1 MITLAGIHKSFKD
14 NHVLKG
20 IDLTVR
26 KGEVVCVLGPS
37 GSGKT
42 TLLRSVNFLTRADSG
57 EITVDDIQVDCAA
70 ATKRDI
76 MSLRRATAMV
86 FQQCNLFVN
95 RTAIENVMEG
105 LVVVQKLKKKE
116 AYEKSYHYLE
126 KVRMLDKIDQ
136 YPNQLSGGQQQRVG
150 IARAL
155 ALNPSVI
162 LFDEPTSSLDPEL
175 VGEVLAVMKDIAS
188 EGITML
194 VVTHEMGFAREVS
207 NRVVFMDNGRKI
219 EEGPPEQIFER
230 PSEERTARFLSLW

>member
-116 AYEKSYHYLE
+116 LTKRVTIISKRSVCSTKSTNT
-126 KVRMLDKIDQ
+126 RTNS
-136 YPNQLSGGQQQRVG
+136 PAGSSSAWASR
-150 IARAL
+150 AR
-155 ALNPSVI
+155 S
-162 LFDEPTSSLDPEL
+162 
-175 VGEVLAVMKDIAS
+175 
-188 EGITML
+188 
-194 VVTHEMGFAREVS
+194 R
-207 NRVVFMDNGRKI
+207 
-219 EEGPPEQIFER
+219 
-230 PSEERTARFLSLW
+230 